1 MFRRASL
8 HFSIGRHKSSFPCL
22 AQASPFTRVEGQG
35 RWRKKPDVEYCD
47 EFSVPINCSS
57 FPKESAPTTCAVCV
71 CVCVHAG
78 TIAGFPFIPETDLRT
93 FLRHYGWDRGETFSK
108 RWWNTFRV
116 TVKRKEEK
124 RESNWPNRVLKR
136 VLRNLPSLCAFL
148 K

>member
-8 HFSIGRHKSSFPCL
+8 HFSIGRHKSSL
-22 AQASPFTRVEGQG
+22 SRSS
-35 RWRKKPDVEYCD
+35 
-47 EFSVPINCSS
+47 FSVHKSGRPRSVKKKARCRILRRIFGPHKLLQFFEGKRANHVC
-57 FPKESAPTTCAVCV
+57 CV

-93 FLRHYGWDRGETFSK
+93 LLRHYGWDRRETFSK